1 VQLKIPLAVL
11 SLLVLLF
18 CTQCSRQP
26 VAPQNPLLGRYALS
40 GYDDSGQLIFTG
52 EISFESIERNTVK
65 GQYKL
70 VKEKNA
76 PEALYDQNSAF
87 EGSIDGKKLSLDLA
101 PSMDDGGMLVDGEF
115 DGGRITG
122 DFLFDSF
129 VGARRFARFEAV
141 KRALG

>member
-1 VQLKIPLAVL
+1 MKIPLAVF
-11 SLLVLLF
+11 SLLVLLLSA
-18 CTQCSRQP
+18 QCSRQP
-26 VAPQNPLLGRYALS
+26 AAPQNPLLGRYALS

-52 EISFESIERNTVK
+52 EISFESIEQNNVK

-70 VKEKNA
+70 VKKKNA
-76 PEALYDQNSAF
+76 PEALYDNNAAF

-101 PSMDDGGMLVDGEF
+101 PFMDDGGMLVEGEI

-122 DFLFDSF
+122 DFLFDSI

-141 KRALG
+141 KTTLG